1 VDGASSDI
9 KGKAGTLPNLFY
21 VSAEDKLK
29 NRCDWL
35 DATSSDIKAEDD
47 GMHRPDWEKLTYMER
62 YIKLDT
68 GRPRLD
74 GHIPRLPIRVLS
86 HYRNQTQIS
95 VTANPD
101 TACSVTIYLDPRPH
115 VGVTLDMIGASAR
128 YQYAAGS
135 HVTDPKGYFIN
146 KVPKKFRQYGIDGL
160 VWHVDEL
167 HSKGSSRALV
177 GRNDIMAVSSVVTDG
192 LREEGLLESFEHCEL
207 RAAARAHYEKMI
219 TRVLLNPRA
228 TVMLDERDGNF

>member
-47 GMHRPDWEKLTYMER
+47 GMHRPDWEKLTYTER

-74 GHIPRLPIRVLS
+74 GHIPGLQSVFCLTTATRPRSLLQQTLILP
-86 HYRNQTQIS
+86 
-95 VTANPD
+95 
-101 TACSVTIYLDPRPH
+101 
-115 VGVTLDMIGASAR
+115 
-128 YQYAAGS
+128 
-135 HVTDPKGYFIN
+135 
-146 KVPKKFRQYGIDGL
+146 
-160 VWHVDEL
+160 
-167 HSKGSSRALV
+167 
-177 GRNDIMAVSSVVTDG
+177 VV
-192 LREEGLLESFEHCEL
+192 
-207 RAAARAHYEKMI
+207 
-219 TRVLLNPRA
+219 
-228 TVMLDERDGNF
+228 